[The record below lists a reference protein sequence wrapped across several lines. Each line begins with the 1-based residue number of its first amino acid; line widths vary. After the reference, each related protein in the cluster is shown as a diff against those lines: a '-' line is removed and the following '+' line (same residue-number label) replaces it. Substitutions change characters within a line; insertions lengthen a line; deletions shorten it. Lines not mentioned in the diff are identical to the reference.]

1 MNIFM
6 NILTQI
12 FMFMNFVLPKAGTKI
27 DNIPVY
33 ISVLLSILVFI
44 PFTFCLTVRHFRE
57 RDERSALVYYA
68 SFLLFFLLGLIIQ
81 GHFAFTAN
89 VFYSYF
95 PYFIALSSVFLIF
108 TAKYIEIK
116 PSQIKFLI
124 LCSFYLLTIYGLIQK
139 IFGDFNTL
147 IPGITYNYS
156 DAIKL
161 NPHAGLEVWGKSN
174 YVIPLHYLKLSSTYQ
189 NGNLFGVNYI
199 MISWF
204 AFYFL
209 RSLRGLSGRLLYYSS
224 ILLYI
229 VICFLTASETVY
241 MGLFASLILFF
252 ILTIIEIK
260 NSETNKKGLKIAALA
275 AAPVFLLLAAV
286 LAFSDI
292 KIFHAMIES
301 KLIGRNL
308 LANERIWFFM
318 NYMQYIAGQ
327 NGLFHF
333 LFGCFFTN
341 PQNTGG
347 YEITFLY
354 ILANSGIIFTL
365 IFVCFIFLF
374 VKRLKFSIFNIGIF
388 SYLAVSF
395 IDGGFWLNPTAFS
408 FFTLLGVSLY
418 ILQKGEK
425 SVPV

>member
-6 NILTQI
+6 DILTQI
-12 FMFMNFVLPKAGTKI
+12 FMFLNFVLPKAGTKI
-27 DNIPVY
+27 YEIPVY
-33 ISVLLSILVFI
+33 ISVLLSVLFFL
-44 PFTFCLTVRHFRE
+44 PFTFYLTVRHFRE
-57 RDERSALVYYA
+57 KDERSSLIYYA
-68 SFLLFFLLGLIIQ
+68 SFLFFFLFGLIIQ
-81 GHFAFTAN
+81 GHFEFTADVLN
-89 VFYSYF
+89 SYC

-116 PSQIKFLI
+116 PSHIKLVI
-124 LCSFYLLTIYGLIQK
+124 LCSFYLLTIYGFVQK
-139 IFGDFNTL
+139 IFGDFNTV

-161 NPHAGLEVWGKSN
+161 NPQLGLDIWGKSN

-209 RSLRGLSGRLLYYSS
+209 RSLRGFSGKLLYFSS

-252 ILTIIEIK
+252 ILTIIEIR
-260 NSETNKKGLKIAALA
+260 NSGAKKKGLKIAMLA
-275 AAPVFLLLAAV
+275 VAPLFLLVAAIA
-286 LAFSDI
+286 AFSNI

-301 KLIGRNL
+301 RLIGRNL
-308 LANERIWFFM
+308 LTNERIWFFL
-318 NYMQYIAGQ
+318 NYIQFLAGQ

-347 YEITFLY
+347 FEITLLY

-374 VKRLKFSIFNIGIF
+374 VKRLKFSIFNIGMF

-408 FFTLLGVSLY
+408 FFTLLGISLY
-418 ILQKGEK
+418 ILQKSDE

>member
-1 MNIFM
+1 
-6 NILTQI
+6 
-12 FMFMNFVLPKAGTKI
+12 
-27 DNIPVY
+27 
-33 ISVLLSILVFI
+33 
-44 PFTFCLTVRHFRE
+44 
-57 RDERSALVYYA
+57 
-68 SFLLFFLLGLIIQ
+68 
-81 GHFAFTAN
+81 
-89 VFYSYF
+89 
-95 PYFIALSSVFLIF
+95 
-108 TAKYIEIK
+108 
-116 PSQIKFLI
+116 
-124 LCSFYLLTIYGLIQK
+124 
-139 IFGDFNTL
+139 
-147 IPGITYNYS
+147 
-156 DAIKL
+156 
-161 NPHAGLEVWGKSN
+161 
-174 YVIPLHYLKLSSTYQ
+174 
-189 NGNLFGVNYI
+189 
-199 MISWF
+199 
-204 AFYFL
+204 
-209 RSLRGLSGRLLYYSS
+209 
-224 ILLYI
+224 
-229 VICFLTASETVY
+229 

-260 NSETNKKGLKIAALA
+260 NSETNKKGLKIAALV
-275 AAPVFLLLAAV
+275 AAPVFLLLAAI

-318 NYMQYIAGQ
+318 NYLQYIAGQ

-347 YEITFLY
+347 YEITVLY

-395 IDGGFWLNPTAFS
+395 IDGGFWLNPTSFS